1 MMRARKKDK
10 HNMIKVGAFFSVLT
24 IILMVMVISIG
35 KENSLFTPKT
45 TIKARVPN
53 VSNLKVGSYVELK
66 GIRIG
71 TVTGINIV
79 SEEEVEIAMRVL
91 ESEIKWIKKDS
102 RVSIST
108 AGLVG
113 DKYVEVFKGTKEAG
127 SFDPQN
133 DILVSDEGI
142 NFAQMLNKG
151 ESIASVTERILV
163 KLDQVMTKIDDG
175 QMLVSTITN
184 LNRAA
189 SNMEAVTSELKK
201 AQMGQ
206 MVSNVN
212 ASMANMS
219 KATATI
225 DRVLTRVEK
234 GPGTLNSLIYDE
246 AVHEDLRAL
255 LGGAQRNKVIKYF
268 IRQSI
273 KNSEERKPVDE

>member
-1 MMRARKKDK
+1 MRTRKQDK
-10 HNMIKVGAFFSVLT
+10 QNLVKVGLFFSALT
-24 IILMVMVISIG
+24 FILMIMVVSIG
-35 KENSLFTPKT
+35 KENSLFNPKV
-45 TIKARVPN
+45 TIRARVPN

-79 SEEEVEIAMRVL
+79 SEEEVEIEMKVL
-91 ESEIKWIKKDS
+91 ESEVKWIKKDS

-113 DKYVEVFKGTKEAG
+113 DKFVEVYNGTKEAG
-127 SFDPQN
+127 KFNPKK
-133 DILVSDEGI
+133 DILTSEDGI

-151 ESIASVTERILV
+151 ESIATVTERILS

-175 QMLVSTITN
+175 QMLVSTISN
-184 LNRAA
+184 LNKAA
-189 SNMEAVTSELKK
+189 SNMAEVTSELRK
-201 AQMGQ
+201 ARVAD
-206 MVSNVN
+206 MVQNVN
-212 ASMANMS
+212 ASMSNMS

-246 AVHEDLRAL
+246 AVHDDLRAL

-273 KNSEERKPVDE
+273 KESEQRK